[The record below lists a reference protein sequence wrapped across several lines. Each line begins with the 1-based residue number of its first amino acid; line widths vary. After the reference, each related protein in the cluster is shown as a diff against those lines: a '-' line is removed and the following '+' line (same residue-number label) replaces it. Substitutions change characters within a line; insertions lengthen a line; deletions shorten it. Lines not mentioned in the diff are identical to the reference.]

1 MPEKHMRLAEQ
12 LMETCYHM
20 YADQPTH
27 LAPEIAYFN
36 YNEVG
41 VLRLFFVVEF
51 LVCIFGWYE
60 IVIIPP
66 FNF

>member
-36 YNEVG
+36 YNEVS
-41 VLRLFFVVEF
+41 LFFLF
-51 LVCIFGWYE
+51 LVINRLTYSLSYD
-60 IVIIPP
+60 ILT
-66 FNF
+66 